1 MNVSADFFCIF
12 SICLPISCR
21 DCGAFDIPLCQDS
34 DKVKDWVSW
43 ASGSCLHFCMMLFGD
58 QVEGFRQV
66 PELRRQNV
74 LSIVPIF
81 TIDNNHYLSFGI
93 IILAWL
99 ADYGIW
105 TLFVKMGG
113 NQKILNT

>member
-1 MNVSADFFCIF
+1 MNVFADFFCIL

-21 DCGAFDIPLCQDS
+21 DCGAFGIPLCQDS

-43 ASGSCLHFCMMLFGD
+43 FSRPRLHFCVMLFGD
-58 QVEGFRQV
+58 QVEGFRHV
-66 PELRRQNV
+66 PELRRRQNV

-81 TIDNNHYLSFGI
+81 TIDNNHNLSFGI
-93 IILAWL
+93 IIVAWL

-105 TLFVKMGG
+105 TLFIKMGG
-113 NQKILNT
+113 NQ